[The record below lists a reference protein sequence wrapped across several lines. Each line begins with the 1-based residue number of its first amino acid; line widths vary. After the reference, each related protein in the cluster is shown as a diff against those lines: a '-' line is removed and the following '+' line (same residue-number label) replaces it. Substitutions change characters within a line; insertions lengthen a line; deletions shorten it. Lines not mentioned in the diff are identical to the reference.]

1 MRTNMFLDPNLLK
14 TEQELMVEEL
24 EREQALEAEATLQM
38 ESIDRMLDLQHLV
51 SQAGSMNDGIR
62 YSVEEHLGYVP
73 ETLELT
79 EEGLLDSIWKG
90 IKAFF
95 KAIADFFLKIFGMES
110 KEASSDGLTAKQ
122 KETMEKFMKSK
133 ITVKPSEICFAN
145 RDKLSGEMKA
155 AARSGEVDID
165 DDEITEAL
173 SVLTP
178 EFDEKYPKRIQALQ
192 ELGLLP
198 GGKVSWELANA
209 FPDRGLDLLQETV
222 ELSTGV
228 RYMGSPDFVKSLTMK
243 DVYRKDTLEFMG
255 SMYSVAGQDMP
266 TKAVELNSSVVK
278 DALNTKLASIRS
290 IDFAFPNPTD
300 LEKWLENFQNYRYNL
315 LKGGVKQKLEAL
327 RNIKEPKM
335 KTNSPEETK
344 AHMDQL
350 RELGK
355 CMRLYLD
362 LQIKTLAVIKQG
374 KEAML
379 QYYAIVA
386 MINTIRE

>member
-1 MRTNMFLDPNLLK
+1 MRNRFLDNDVIFPVTDPVLSEEALD
-14 TEQELMVEEL
+14 QLFELHSMFEVGGFRNTVL
-24 EREQALEAEATLQM
+24 AM
-38 ESIDRMLDLQHLV
+38 ESAD
-51 SQAGSMNDGIR
+51 S
-62 YSVEEHLGYVP
+62 LGVTY
-73 ETLELT
+73 T
-79 EEGLLDSIWKG
+79 EEGIIGSIWNG

-122 KETMEKFMKSK
+122 KQMLDKFMKSK

-155 AARSGEVDID
+155 AANSGKVDID

-198 GGKVSWELANA
+198 GGKVSWELHKA
-209 FPDRGLDLLQETV
+209 FSASALDLLQTRIEFGAGLNYTV
-222 ELSTGV
+222 
-228 RYMGSPDFVKSLTMK
+228 SPDSVDSLTIK
-243 DVYRKDTLEFMG
+243 EVYRSDIFEFMEF
-255 SMYSVAGQDMP
+255 MYSAAGQDMP
-266 TKAVELNSSVVK
+266 DKALELNSGVVK
-278 DALNTKLASIRS
+278 DALNAKLAGIRS

-300 LEKWLENFQNYRYNL
+300 LEKWLENFQDYRHNL

-327 RNIKEPKM
+327 RNIKEPKT
-335 KTNSPEETK
+335 KTTTPEQTK
-344 AHMDQL
+344 MYMDRL

-374 KEAML
+374 KDAML